1 VTGFWLALIAGTLF
15 LLVFSWAA
23 SIREKRLH
31 GYPRFFA
38 FESVFV
44 LVLLN
49 VPAWFRHASS
59 PVQILSWVFLAAS
72 IIIAAAGFL
81 SLLKYGKPRNRNLEE
96 TMRLVTCGIFRFIR
110 HPMYAS
116 LIYMGIGVFLKGMRP
131 VTAIVLAVDLAA
143 CIITAAMEERE
154 MVSKFGVEYTA
165 YMKTTKRFIPFVF

>member
-15 LLVFSWAA
+15 ILAFSWAA

-72 IIIAAAGFL
+72 VIDAAAGYL
-81 SLLKYGKPRNRNLEE
+81 TLRKYGRSEGNFEK
-96 TMRLVTCGIFRFIR
+96 TTQLVHSGIYKFIR

-116 LIYMGIGVFLKGMRP
+116 FIYLGIGIFLKGMHP
-131 VTAIVLAVDLAA
+131 VTAIFLVIDVAA
-143 CIITAAMEERE
+143 SGITAAMEERE